1 MFTSGLPARVVEHR
15 AVCRFRRQDVSWS
28 WRRTGALTVQHWLN
42 MLPESLADTLWAVCG
57 LDLSDL
63 EVSSPRSFE
72 RG

>member
-1 MFTSGLPARVVEHR
+1 M
-15 AVCRFRRQDVSWS
+15 AV
-28 WRRTGALTVQHWLN
+28 RRTGALTVQHRLDV
-42 MLPESLADTLWAVCG
+42 LPESLADTPAADALRAVCG